1 MRGKIISY
9 TEMCASE
16 GQSLQR
22 GMNYRIRGRT
32 SVILMSLRKNS
43 PYQDVVADN
52 VTTIIYERH
61 DVPKNVD
68 PNPKSIDQPYCLE
81 SGRLTENGKFFEA
94 AEKFKTGIQ
103 EAEIIHAYEKIKPG
117 IWTDNGL
124 FKLEDAWLES
134 DGTRKVFKFK
144 LKILQGEIDSGV
156 SKAGDQLSPGRLIPP
171 AIKLE
176 VFKRDAGECVICGE
190 EDELH
195 FDHIIPVTKGG
206 TSSKAEN
213 IQLLCARHNIQKSN
227 KIE

>member
-52 VTTIIYERH
+52 GTTIIYEGH

-81 SGRLTENGKFFEA
+81 SGRLTENG
-94 AEKFKTGIQ
+94 
-103 EAEIIHAYEKIKPG
+103 
-117 IWTDNGL
+117 L
-124 FKLEDAWLES
+124 FKLEDAWLER